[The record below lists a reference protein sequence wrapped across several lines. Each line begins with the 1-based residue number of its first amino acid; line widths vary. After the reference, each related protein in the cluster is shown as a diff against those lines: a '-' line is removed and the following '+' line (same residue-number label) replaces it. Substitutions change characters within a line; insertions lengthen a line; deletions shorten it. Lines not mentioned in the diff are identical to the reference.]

1 MGNGTVISL
10 GQVIVDLT
18 MSVEKIPQP
27 GRDVFADEAGI
38 HVGASYNTLHAVR
51 QMGVDAR
58 HAGILGTGP
67 WADTIRRVFE
77 SEGIRHVGPT
87 DESVD
92 SGFCVALTDG
102 TAERTF
108 ISMRG
113 AEARGDE
120 STFQNVE
127 PADGDVVH
135 ISGYTFAHH
144 TGEGLRAFMR
154 RTAPNRRFL
163 ALFDPS
169 PVVADI
175 DDETFGEM
183 VEYRPVWSCNER
195 EAVLIAGRLGLP
207 MHQGTFRTLIERM
220 ARRTGLRADRPRRQ
234 RRRMAGPT
242 GGGGR
247 ARRGIPGPRHRHQ
260 RRRRLPCRRAVRRTE
275 PGDGASRGGR
285 NRQRGGRHRGDAT
298 GSGHM
303 SFQNRSGEAAC
314 HANLIVIMTIS
325 WVMMCP
331 NGSAKRTRNALPP
344 ARALSRKVQGSEGD
358 ITENEQG

>member
-27 GRDVFADEAGI
+27 GQDVFADEAGI

-113 AEARGDE
+113 AEARGD
-120 STFQNVE
+120 
-127 PADGDVVH
+127 
-135 ISGYTFAHH
+135 
-144 TGEGLRAFMR
+144 
-154 RTAPNRRFL
+154 
-163 ALFDPS
+163 
-169 PVVADI
+169 
-175 DDETFGEM
+175 
-183 VEYRPVWSCNER
+183 
-195 EAVLIAGRLGLP
+195 
-207 MHQGTFRTLIERM
+207 
-220 ARRTGLRADRPRRQ
+220 
-234 RRRMAGPT
+234 
-242 GGGGR
+242 
-247 ARRGIPGPRHRHQ
+247 
-260 RRRRLPCRRAVRRTE
+260 
-275 PGDGASRGGR
+275 
-285 NRQRGGRHRGDAT
+285 AT

-344 ARALSRKVQGSEGD
+344 AWALSRKVQGSEGD

>member
-220 ARRTGLRADRPRRQ
+220 ARRLDSA
-234 RRRMAGPT
+234 
-242 GGGGR
+242 
-247 ARRGIPGPRHRHQ
+247 
-260 RRRRLPCRRAVRRTE
+260 
-275 PGDGASRGGR
+275 
-285 NRQRGGRHRGDAT
+285 
-298 GSGHM
+298 
-303 SFQNRSGEAAC
+303 
-314 HANLIVIMTIS
+314 LIVRVGKGGAWLARPGAEAELVAGFPVHAIDT
-325 WVMMCP
+325 
-331 NGSAKRTRNALPP
+331 NGA
-344 ARALSRKVQGSEGD
+344 GD
-358 ITENEQG
+358 

>member
-10 GQVIVDLT
+10 GQAIVDLT
-18 MSVEKIPQP
+18 MSIDPAGP
-27 GRDVFADEAGI
+27 GRI
-38 HVGASYNTLHAVR
+38 RRQKRASMWASFNTLHAVG

-120 STFQNVE
+120 STFQSVNRPMAMSCTSADTPSRTI
-127 PADGDVVH
+127 PA
-135 ISGYTFAHH
+135 
-144 TGEGLRAFMR
+144 RACGHSCA

-207 MHQGTFRTLIERM
+207 MRGNVPH
-220 ARRTGLRADRPRRQ
+220 AD
-234 RRRMAGPT
+234 
-242 GGGGR
+242 
-247 ARRGIPGPRHRHQ
+247 
-260 RRRRLPCRRAVRRTE
+260 
-275 PGDGASRGGR
+275 
-285 NRQRGGRHRGDAT
+285 
-298 GSGHM
+298 
-303 SFQNRSGEAAC
+303 
-314 HANLIVIMTIS
+314 
-325 WVMMCP
+325 
-331 NGSAKRTRNALPP
+331 
-344 ARALSRKVQGSEGD
+344 
-358 ITENEQG
+358 

>member
-10 GQVIVDLT
+10 GQAIVDLT

-27 GRDVFADEAGI
+27 GQDVFADEAGI

-120 STFQNVE
+120 STFQSVE

-135 ISGYTFAHH
+135 ISGYT
-144 TGEGLRAFMR
+144 L
-154 RTAPNRRFL
+154 
-163 ALFDPS
+163 S
-169 PVVADI
+169 
-175 DDETFGEM
+175 
-183 VEYRPVWSCNER
+183 
-195 EAVLIAGRLGLP
+195 LI
-207 MHQGTFRTLIERM
+207 HI
-220 ARRTGLRADRPRRQ
+220 
-234 RRRMAGPT
+234 
-242 GGGGR
+242 
-247 ARRGIPGPRHRHQ
+247 
-260 RRRRLPCRRAVRRTE
+260 
-275 PGDGASRGGR
+275 
-285 NRQRGGRHRGDAT
+285 
-298 GSGHM
+298 
-303 SFQNRSGEAAC
+303 
-314 HANLIVIMTIS
+314 
-325 WVMMCP
+325 
-331 NGSAKRTRNALPP
+331 
-344 ARALSRKVQGSEGD
+344 
-358 ITENEQG
+358 

>member
-18 MSVEKIPQP
+18 MSVEKSPAGP
-27 GRDVFADEAGI
+27 GR
-38 HVGASYNTLHAVR
+38 
-51 QMGVDAR
+51 
-58 HAGILGTGP
+58 
-67 WADTIRRVFE
+67 IRRRSGHPCRGELQHAACRTLMASTPGTPASSAPALGGHDPQVFE

-195 EAVLIAGRLGLP
+195 EASSSPDGWDCRCTRNVPHADRAD
-207 MHQGTFRTLIERM
+207 GTEI
-220 ARRTGLRADRPRRQ
+220 GLRA
-234 RRRMAGPT
+234 
-242 GGGGR
+242 
-247 ARRGIPGPRHRHQ
+247 
-260 RRRRLPCRRAVRRTE
+260 
-275 PGDGASRGGR
+275 
-285 NRQRGGRHRGDAT
+285 
-298 GSGHM
+298 
-303 SFQNRSGEAAC
+303 
-314 HANLIVIMTIS
+314 
-325 WVMMCP
+325 
-331 NGSAKRTRNALPP
+331 
-344 ARALSRKVQGSEGD
+344 
-358 ITENEQG
+358 

>member
-27 GRDVFADEAGI
+27 GQDVFADEAGI
-38 HVGASYNTLHAVR
+38 YVGASYNTLHAVR

-135 ISGYTFAHH
+135 F
-144 TGEGLRAFMR
+144 
-154 RTAPNRRFL
+154 RFN
-163 ALFDPS
+163 
-169 PVVADI
+169 V
-175 DDETFGEM
+175 
-183 VEYRPVWSCNER
+183 
-195 EAVLIAGRLGLP
+195 
-207 MHQGTFRTLIERM
+207 
-220 ARRTGLRADRPRRQ
+220 
-234 RRRMAGPT
+234 
-242 GGGGR
+242 
-247 ARRGIPGPRHRHQ
+247 
-260 RRRRLPCRRAVRRTE
+260 
-275 PGDGASRGGR
+275 
-285 NRQRGGRHRGDAT
+285 
-298 GSGHM
+298 
-303 SFQNRSGEAAC
+303 
-314 HANLIVIMTIS
+314 
-325 WVMMCP
+325 
-331 NGSAKRTRNALPP
+331 
-344 ARALSRKVQGSEGD
+344 
-358 ITENEQG
+358 

>member
-18 MSVEKIPQP
+18 MSVEKSPTGP
-27 GRDVFADEAGI
+27 GRIRRRSGHPCRGE
-38 HVGASYNTLHAVR
+38 LQHA
-51 QMGVDAR
+51 AR
-58 HAGILGTGP
+58 RTPDGRRRPARRHPRHWPL
-67 WADTIRRVFE
+67 ADTIRRVFE

-120 STFQNVE
+120 STFQSVE

-207 MHQGTFRTLIERM
+207 MHQERS
-220 ARRTGLRADRPRRQ
+220 AR
-234 RRRMAGPT
+234 
-242 GGGGR
+242 
-247 ARRGIPGPRHRHQ
+247 
-260 RRRRLPCRRAVRRTE
+260 
-275 PGDGASRGGR
+275 
-285 NRQRGGRHRGDAT
+285 
-298 GSGHM
+298 
-303 SFQNRSGEAAC
+303 
-314 HANLIVIMTIS
+314 
-325 WVMMCP
+325 
-331 NGSAKRTRNALPP
+331 
-344 ARALSRKVQGSEGD
+344 
-358 ITENEQG
+358 

>member
-1 MGNGTVISL
+1 M
-10 GQVIVDLT
+10 
-18 MSVEKIPQP
+18 
-27 GRDVFADEAGI
+27 
-38 HVGASYNTLHAVR
+38 
-51 QMGVDAR
+51 
-58 HAGILGTGP
+58 
-67 WADTIRRVFE
+67 
-77 SEGIRHVGPT
+77 
-87 DESVD
+87 
-92 SGFCVALTDG
+92 ALTDG

-207 MHQGTFRTLIERM
+207 MHQGTFRTLIERIEHPQS
-220 ARRTGLRADRPRRQ
+220 ARPVYRKLPLIL
-234 RRRMAGPT
+234 AGNKAF
-242 GGGGR
+242 R
-247 ARRGIPGPRHRHQ
+247 WMN
-260 RRRRLPCRRAVRRTE
+260 PCVPST
-275 PGDGASRGGR
+275 
-285 NRQRGGRHRGDAT
+285 
-298 GSGHM
+298 
-303 SFQNRSGEAAC
+303 
-314 HANLIVIMTIS
+314 NLWIS
-325 WVMMCP
+325 W
-331 NGSAKRTRNALPP
+331 NRIRGF
-344 ARALSRKVQGSEGD
+344 
-358 ITENEQG
+358 

>member
-27 GRDVFADEAGI
+27 GQDVFADEAGI
-38 HVGASYNTLHAVR
+38 HVGASYNTLCAVR

-120 STFQNVE
+120 STFQSVE

-220 ARRTGLRADRPRRQ
+220 ARRLDSA
-234 RRRMAGPT
+234 
-242 GGGGR
+242 
-247 ARRGIPGPRHRHQ
+247 
-260 RRRRLPCRRAVRRTE
+260 
-275 PGDGASRGGR
+275 
-285 NRQRGGRHRGDAT
+285 
-298 GSGHM
+298 
-303 SFQNRSGEAAC
+303 
-314 HANLIVIMTIS
+314 LIVRVGKGGA
-325 WVMMCP
+325 WL
-331 NGSAKRTRNALPP
+331 A
-344 ARALSRKVQGSEGD
+344 
-358 ITENEQG
+358 

>member
-10 GQVIVDLT
+10 GQAIVDLT

-27 GRDVFADEAGI
+27 GQDVFADEAGI
-38 HVGASYNTLHAVR
+38 HVGAGYNTLHAVR

-120 STFQNVE
+120 STFQSVE

-135 ISGYTFAHH
+135 ISG
-144 TGEGLRAFMR
+144 
-154 RTAPNRRFL
+154 
-163 ALFDPS
+163 
-169 PVVADI
+169 
-175 DDETFGEM
+175 
-183 VEYRPVWSCNER
+183 
-195 EAVLIAGRLGLP
+195 
-207 MHQGTFRTLIERM
+207 
-220 ARRTGLRADRPRRQ
+220 
-234 RRRMAGPT
+234 
-242 GGGGR
+242 
-247 ARRGIPGPRHRHQ
+247 
-260 RRRRLPCRRAVRRTE
+260 
-275 PGDGASRGGR
+275 
-285 NRQRGGRHRGDAT
+285 
-298 GSGHM
+298 
-303 SFQNRSGEAAC
+303 
-314 HANLIVIMTIS
+314 
-325 WVMMCP
+325 
-331 NGSAKRTRNALPP
+331 
-344 ARALSRKVQGSEGD
+344 
-358 ITENEQG
+358 